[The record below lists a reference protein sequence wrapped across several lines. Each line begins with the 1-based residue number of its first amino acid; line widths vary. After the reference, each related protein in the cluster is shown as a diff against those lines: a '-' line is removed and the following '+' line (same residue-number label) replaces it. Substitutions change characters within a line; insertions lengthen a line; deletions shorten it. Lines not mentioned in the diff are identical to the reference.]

1 MTRLAIHWQ
10 ILIAM
15 LLAVLAGVAVKLLFG
30 TRRLPEPIAV
40 PAQSLQVLG
49 MDRPARVSAGKF
61 WSQDEPQ
68 RVLIQWEPAPAKES
82 RREPLLRAVVGLLPP
97 ETDLTRMPWP
107 KADPARGEPEYL
119 HLRTLD
125 ELQKRRPDLFALFV
139 RHGRSGARRW
149 ADRLR
154 LLGLLFLRMLRM
166 VSVPLVLFSLIAGV
180 MSLGETARLGRMF
193 LRTFLYYLMTSAL
206 AVGVGLLWANL
217 IAPGKQAQIAIGDPA
232 GHEHFLL
239 QAGKSLDVILWEQV
253 ETLIPTNPFAA
264 LAQAEFL
271 SIISFSLM
279 VGVFALVAGGEVAQT
294 VRRGAQAGFTVMM
307 RMTLAI
313 LYLAPVGVFGLLFH
327 VTVTQG
333 LTVFGGL
340 GVYMLTVFLALCTH
354 AVVVLPLV
362 LWLLAR
368 RNPWQYARALSPALL
383 MAFSSSSSNATLP
396 VTMASAEE
404 RAGVP
409 NRICSFV
416 LPLGATVN
424 MDGTALYEVIAVLFI
439 ANLSGIELTLFQ
451 QVVVAYTALLVSIG
465 AAGIPHAGLV
475 MMVVILQAV
484 GLPLEAQGLIIAVD
498 RVLDMSRTVVNIWSD
513 SIGCAVIARF
523 DQPESAPAAGG

>member
-1 MTRLAIHWQ
+1 MFRLAIHWQ
-10 ILIAM
+10 ILIGM
-15 LLAVLAGVAVKLLFG
+15 VLAVVLGVALKWLAGSYRMEQPLD
-30 TRRLPEPIAV
+30 V
-40 PAQSLQVLG
+40 PAQVLHVLG
-49 MDRPARVSAGKF
+49 MDQPAQVPAGKF
-61 WSQDEPQ
+61 WCHDEPQ
-68 RVLIQWEPAPAKES
+68 RVLLQWAPQAEQGQT
-82 RREPLLRAVVGLLPP
+82 PGAVLRVVVGLLPADA
-97 ETDLTRMPWP
+97 DLARMPWP
-107 KADPARGEPEYL
+107 RLPQAAAKPQYL
-119 HLRTLD
+119 HVRTLE
-125 ELQKRRPDLFALFV
+125 ELQARRADLFALFV
-139 RHGRSGARRW
+139 RHGRSAARRW

-206 AVGVGLLWANL
+206 AICVGLLWANL
-217 IAPGKQAQIAIGDPA
+217 IAPGKNAQIALGDPQ

-264 LAQAEFL
+264 LAQAQFL
-271 SIISFSLM
+271 SIISFSLL
-279 VGVFALVAGGEVAQT
+279 VGVFALLAGGEVAQT

-313 LYLAPVGVFGLLFH
+313 LYLAPVGVFALLFH

-333 LTVFGGL
+333 LNVFGGL

-354 AVVVLPLV
+354 AAVVLPLV

-368 RNPWQYARALSPALL
+368 RNPWHYAQALSPALL

-498 RVLDMSRTVVNIWSD
+498 RVLDMCRTVVNVWSD
-513 SIGCAVIARF
+513 ATGCAVISRF
-523 DQPESAPAAGG
+523 DRTEPAPAVAS